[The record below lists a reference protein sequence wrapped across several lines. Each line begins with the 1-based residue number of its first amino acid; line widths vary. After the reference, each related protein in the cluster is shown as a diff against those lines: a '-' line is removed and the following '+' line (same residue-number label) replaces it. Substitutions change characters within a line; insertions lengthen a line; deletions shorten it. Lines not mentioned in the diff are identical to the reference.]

1 MVNVH
6 CPGPL
11 GNPKSGIRN
20 PNEGRNPKTERTPRQ
35 KEAQPVGSQPV
46 RLSGF
51 GFPSAF
57 GIRASDFWLAA
68 LVAGAIANPVGMRV
82 SAAED
87 SIPNWPQFRGPNC
100 SGVALQARPPV
111 HISPTNSVLWCIE
124 APWSP
129 SSPCVWG
136 DRIFLT
142 AFVGD
147 QLQTLGY
154 DRRNGQLLWSAGVK
168 PTRLEAFNKTDNSPA
183 SGTPATDGR
192 HVVSYFA
199 SFGLICHNSEGK
211 ELWRHPLPVPE
222 SGSGFGSGTSP
233 IIVGGL
239 VVLNRDQEEHSSLL
253 ALDVETGKSVWQSP
267 RPDAK
272 GSWGT
277 PVLWRNDGRNQ
288 IVVPGSIRLKGYDL
302 KTGQEQWMVQGVTFN
317 AVTTPVV
324 GDGLL
329 FFAGWGPGKADA
341 PWPSWE
347 SFLESHGK
355 NKDGEIAINEFP
367 EAERDLMRRL
377 DTDHD
382 GKITK
387 SDWGAML
394 TYTAKGEN
402 VMVAVKPGGHGD
414 ISKTHLAW
422 QFSRG
427 LPYVASPLFYEGRI
441 YLIKDGGLL
450 SSFDAKTG
458 YPYYLQERLAA
469 GGNYY
474 SSPVAA
480 GGCIYLASLA
490 GKLTV
495 VKAGGDKPE
504 ILHRSDFGDRI
515 LATPAIM
522 GDRLYLRTKTK
533 LYAFG
538 G

>member
-1 MVNVH
+1 MVNAH
-6 CPGPL
+6 CPGAL
-11 GNPKSGIRN
+11 GNPKSEIRN
-20 PNEGRNPKTERTPRQ
+20 PKEGRNPKTERTALQ
-35 KEAQPVGSQPV
+35 KEDQPVGSRLV
-46 RLSGF
+46 RISGF
-51 GFPSAF
+51 GFLSALGFRASAF
-57 GIRASDFWLAA
+57 CLAA
-68 LVAGAIANPVGMRV
+68 LVAGAIVNPGGIRV

-87 SIPNWPQFRGPNC
+87 SISNWPQFRGPNC

-111 HISPTNSVLWCIE
+111 HISPTNSVLWSIE

-142 AFVGD
+142 AFLGD
-147 QLQTLGY
+147 QLQTRGY

-168 PTRLEAFNKTDNSPA
+168 ATKLEAFNKAENSPA

-199 SFGLICHNSEGK
+199 SFGLICHNFEGK

-222 SGSGFGSGTSP
+222 CGSGFGSGTSP

-239 VVLNRDQEEHSSLL
+239 VVLNRDQEEHSSVL
-253 ALDVETGKSVWQSP
+253 ALDAETGKSVWESP

-277 PVLWRNDGRNQ
+277 PVVWRNDGRDQ
-288 IVVPGSIRLKGYDL
+288 IVTPGSIRLKGYDL

-324 GDGLL
+324 GDGML

-367 EAERDLMRRL
+367 EAERDLVRRL
-377 DTDHD
+377 DVDHD

-387 SDWGAML
+387 SDWGGLLA
-394 TYTAKGEN
+394 YVAKGEN

-414 ISKTHLAW
+414 ISATHVAW
-422 QFSRG
+422 KFSRG

-450 SSFDAKTG
+450 SSFDARTG
-458 YPYYLQERLAA
+458 QPYYLQEGLDA

-480 GGCIYLASLA
+480 GGRIYLASLA

-495 VKAGGDKPE
+495 VKAGGNKPE

-515 LATPAIM
+515 LATPAIV
-522 GDRLYLRTKTK
+522 GDSLYLRTKTK

>member
-1 MVNVH
+1 MVNAH

-11 GNPKSGIRN
+11 SNPKSEI
-20 PNEGRNPKTERTPRQ
+20 RNPKTERITRQ
-35 KEAQPVGSQPV
+35 KEGQPVGS
-46 RLSGF
+46 RLIRLSGFEFLSGF
-51 GFPSAF
+51 GF
-57 GIRASDFWLAA
+57 RASDFCLAA
-68 LVAGAIANPVGMRV
+68 LVASAIMNQGGIGF
-82 SAAED
+82 SATED
-87 SIPNWPQFRGPNC
+87 SIANWPQFRGPNC

-111 HISPTNSVLWCIE
+111 HISPTNSVLWSIE

-147 QLQTLGY
+147 QLQTRGY
-154 DRRNGQLLWSAGVK
+154 DRRNGQLLWTAGVK
-168 PTRLEAFNKTDNSPA
+168 AIKLEAFNQAENSPA

-199 SFGLICHNSEGK
+199 SFGLICHNFEGG

-222 SGSGFGSGTSP
+222 CGSGFGSGTSP

-239 VVLNRDQEEHSSLL
+239 VVLNRDQEEHSSVL
-253 ALDVETGKSVWQSP
+253 ALDAETGRSVWESP

-277 PVLWRNDGRNQ
+277 PVLWRNDGRDQ
-288 IVVPGSIRLKGYDL
+288 IVTPGSIRLKGYDL
-302 KTGQEQWMVQGVTFN
+302 KTGHEQWMVQGVTCN

-324 GDGLL
+324 GDGML
-329 FFAGWGPGKADA
+329 FFAGWSPGKADA
-341 PWPSWE
+341 PLPSWE

-377 DTDHD
+377 DMDHD

-387 SDWGAML
+387 SDWVAVL
-394 TYTAKGEN
+394 AYTAKGEN
-402 VMVAVKPGGHGD
+402 VMVAVKPGGQGD

-422 QFSRG
+422 KFSRG

-450 SSFDAKTG
+450 SSFDARTG
-458 YPYYLQERLAA
+458 QPYYLQEGLDA

-480 GGCIYLASLA
+480 SGRIYLASLA

-495 VKAGGDKPE
+495 IKAGGDKPE
-504 ILHRSDFGDRI
+504 ILHRSDFGDHI
-515 LATPAIM
+515 LATPAIV
-522 GDRLYLRTKTK
+522 GDSLYLRTKTK